1 MFVVCSKHSVFF
13 GYCQAP
19 HFLRPNTTPWHI
31 PFDISQEKAFN
42 SFFLTSI
49 AQEQI
54 NYSIPVTEPKTETP
68 TSTRLSLAMEGTV
81 AAFLLIA
88 FILIRPWLPV

>member
-1 MFVVCSKHSVFF
+1 MFVFCSKHSVFF
-13 GYCQAP
+13 GCCQAP
-19 HFLRPNTTPWHI
+19 HFLRPNTAPWHI

-54 NYSIPVTEPKTETP
+54 NYSIPGMEPKTETP
-68 TSTRLSLAMEGTV
+68 TSTRLSPAMGAV